1 MEKLLDIKQLS
12 ELIQV
17 SRSTIYK
24 WVHIG
29 FVPHFKLGAFVRFRE
44 SDIEKWLQKR
54 HKKGRITFKIQV
66 DDV

>member
-1 MEKLLDIKQLS
+1 MEKLLDIKQLG

-24 WVHIG
+24 WVNMG
-29 FVPHFKLGAFVRFRE
+29 FVPYFKLGTFVRFRE

-54 HKKGRITFKIQV
+54 HRKGRTTFKLQI
-66 DDV
+66 